1 MCLANTTIQPSSS
14 GQPNSLGQASF
25 DYASAPSAGAFY
37 AAIAEYQG
45 SHMCKTAPSE
55 GVLLVWLLHIL
66 FNKLSPKCALHVYI
80 SCHMKYGNWLVSSAV
95 NLHEV

>member
-14 GQPNSLGQASF
+14 GQASSLGQASF

-45 SHMCKTAPSE
+45 SHLCKTAPSE
-55 GVLLVWLLHIL
+55 GVLLVWLLHIPL
-66 FNKLSPKCALHVYI
+66 IAAKWAATRPALPLA
-80 SCHMKYGNWLVSSAV
+80 SGKAMTCML
-95 NLHEV
+95 